1 MTSLDIQKC
10 SGRYDDDDDDD
21 DGDDDDSDGGD
32 DDDSGSKEA
41 AVEAEEVDQV
51 EHTALA

>member
-21 DGDDDDSDGGD
+21 DDDDSDGGAA
-32 DDDSGSKEA
+32 DDSGSKEA

-51 EHTALA
+51 EHTAFA

>member
-21 DGDDDDSDGGD
+21 DDDHDSDGGD

-41 AVEAEEVDQV
+41 AVEAEEVDQM